1 MYYFIIFFL
10 VLVSASYFGNY
21 IFQKRHEMDLATD
34 NGIKLILGG
43 LLSLLALII
52 SFSLNTSINGYNA
65 RQENERN
72 EAILIGNAFQYTD
85 LLPKSDRANA
95 NKILAEYLDAR
106 INFYNSGFS
115 EKRIYW
121 KNLSLDKQF
130 QLWNIGVKSV
140 EREANSATIAVVN
153 KYSDLYVSHEKTNSI
168 WNKQV
173 PSLTWYLLIL
183 LAVSSCGFTGY
194 SMRGTHNRNLL
205 IIATPFFIA
214 FALSI
219 IADIDIPGE
228 GIIHVTPVNL
238 VNLKNDFDILR
249 ENFQ

>member
-21 IFQKRHEMDLATD
+21 MFQKHHRKDLATD
-34 NGIKLILGG
+34 NGITLILGG

-72 EAILIGNAFQYTD
+72 EAILIGNAFQYND
-85 LLPKSDRANA
+85 LLPEPDKAIANRL
-95 NKILAEYLDAR
+95 LAKYLDAR

-121 KNLSLDKQF
+121 KNLSLDKHL
-130 QLWNIGVKSV
+130 QLWNIGIKNV
-140 EREANSATIAVVN
+140 EKESSSSNIVVIN

-183 LAVSSCGFTGY
+183 LAVSSCGFIGY
-194 SMRGTHNRNLL
+194 SMKGTHNRNLL

-214 FALSI
+214 FALFI

-238 VNLKNDFDILR
+238 VNLKMTLR
-249 ENFQ
+249 FQ